1 MYTVEAPR
9 LNLKPRFI
17 NSKCMST
24 NFYNWTMHF
33 RHDAD
38 ILASYGFDFR
48 HRIYIRIVRSKLQA
62 ILDFRRFDFM
72 QFLIQCGF

>member
-17 NSKCMST
+17 NSKCMSQD
-24 NFYNWTMHF
+24 FYNWTMHF

-38 ILASYGFDFR
+38 IVVSYGPDLVLKGQKAPYSFATT
-48 HRIYIRIVRSKLQA
+48 HKAPNQA
-62 ILDFRRFDFM
+62 GLN
-72 QFLIQCGF
+72 L

>member
-48 HRIYIRIVRSKLQA
+48 HSIYIRDWSPKFETGLNIIIYIVQRVLA
-62 ILDFRRFDFM
+62 
-72 QFLIQCGF
+72 